1 MEEVE
6 IQSQGSKLFFEVC
19 RGMDKRKRVE
29 INVSIFVICQSFL
42 LAVALQKKIIRSYTI
57 NLYNFWYIF
66 GCFIYY
72 ESF

>member
-19 RGMDKRKRVE
+19 RGKDKRKRVE

-66 GCFIYY
+66 DCFIYY